1 MNFKPIIG
9 KTYHLYEKKSG
20 KKFMSLISPL
30 EWRKNKDLLFWV
42 VLNKIQTRGGLKLNP
57 RYFLNAIKKLVYILF

>member
-1 MNFKPIIG
+1 M
-9 KTYHLYEKKSG
+9 KKSG

-30 EWRKNKDLLFWV
+30 ESKKNKDLLFFWV

-57 RYFLNAIKKLVYILF
+57 RYFLNAIKKLVYIYFFSSKFTL